1 MLFLVMSCG
10 DGRLE
15 HNVPLAPHGTW
26 VGDLDG
32 DGLYEV
38 VGSHGDTWTASSVAD
53 GSERLL
59 ELPALIELPLP
70 ETEWGLVDVDG
81 DGRLDLLAGDW
92 MWYRG
97 TESGYDAGEPTEAE
111 LFWGAVS
118 CGSSKSSRHSSYYL
132 VDLDGD
138 SDLDRLWGEDGCG
151 VTGAAGDDWAAQY
164 WEDGAWSGV
173 YHPWNRDQLALK
185 LSNRNMYEGTGSVA
199 CSGGTRDFVIRDVT
213 GDAWVDAV
221 FKQGCGAT
229 YWSVFAGGPEGSGP
243 ADLLIGTDT
252 LREGALNGFREAV
265 QLRGELDCATGVSP
279 EALSEGW
286 MVVTEDSCDPT
297 VGSDVLRVVPVTW

>member
-1 MLFLVMSCG
+1 M
-10 DGRLE
+10 
-15 HNVPLAPHGTW
+15 
-26 VGDLDG
+26 
-32 DGLYEV
+32 
-38 VGSHGDTWTASSVAD
+38 
-53 GSERLL
+53 
-59 ELPALIELPLP
+59 
-70 ETEWGLVDVDG
+70 
-81 DGRLDLLAGDW
+81 
-92 MWYRG
+92 
-97 TESGYDAGEPTEAE
+97 
-111 LFWGAVS
+111 
-118 CGSSKSSRHSSYYL
+118 
-132 VDLDGD
+132 
-138 SDLDRLWGEDGCG
+138 
-151 VTGAAGDDWAAQY
+151 
-164 WEDGAWSGV
+164 
-173 YHPWNRDQLALK
+173 
-185 LSNRNMYEGTGSVA
+185 
-199 CSGGTRDFVIRDVT
+199 IRDVT